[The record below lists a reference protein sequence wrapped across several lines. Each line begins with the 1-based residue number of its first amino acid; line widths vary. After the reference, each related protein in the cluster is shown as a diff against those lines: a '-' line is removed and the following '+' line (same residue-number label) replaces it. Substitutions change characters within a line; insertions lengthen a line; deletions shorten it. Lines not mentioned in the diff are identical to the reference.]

1 MPIGIVVNPKFHIA
15 IKSVKVQQPGQ
26 NRMLFYDRI
35 DSSEVRESYVSR
47 SSNGIKSTT
56 ICRID
61 DFGSFRSITI
71 SAHNHFDPLQF
82 RPIIY
87 YTWHIPKTI

>member
-1 MPIGIVVNPKFHIA
+1 MPIGIVVNPKFHLA

-47 SSNGIKSTT
+47 SKYYDLPNRRF
-56 ICRID
+56 RI
-61 DFGSFRSITI
+61 I
-71 SAHNHFDPLQF
+71 SVHNHFGP
-82 RPIIY
+82 
-87 YTWHIPKTI
+87 